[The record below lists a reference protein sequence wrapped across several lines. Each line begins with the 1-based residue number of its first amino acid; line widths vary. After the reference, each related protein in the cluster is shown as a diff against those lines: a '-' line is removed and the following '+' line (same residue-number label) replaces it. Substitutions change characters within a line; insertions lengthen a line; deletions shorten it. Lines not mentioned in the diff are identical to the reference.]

1 MTISTQ
7 TMTREQRK
15 SVALEYFKRFDG
27 GGDVLGLFADDATVY
42 FPKWGVAQGKEEI
55 GRMFGDVGSLF
66 VAINHY
72 PEYLKFIIEDDM
84 VVVEGITS
92 GVTADGTEWRAGV
105 THAGRWTDVFEIRD
119 HQIHRCYIY
128 LDPDYAGAD
137 TARYP
142 WLAEAEAPAVAATH

>member
-1 MTISTQ
+1 
-7 TMTREQRK
+7 MTREQRK
-15 SVALEYFKRFDG
+15 SVAIEYFKRFDN

-42 FPKWGVAQGKEEI
+42 FPKWGVAEGKEEI
-55 GRMFGDVGSLF
+55 ARMFGDVAGLF
-66 VAINHY
+66 VEIHHY

-84 VVVEGITS
+84 VVAEGITS
-92 GVTADGTEWRAGV
+92 GVTSDGTEWRAGV

-119 HQIHRCYIY
+119 HQIQRCYIY

-142 WLAEAEAPAVAATH
+142 WLADAEAMGVNQEKKKRRTR